1 MTRMYDVAV
10 LGLGAMGSAAI
21 YQLSKRKGLSALG
34 IDRFHPPHA
43 MGSTHGDTRATR
55 SAPFEGDELVP
66 LVQRSIEIYAGELQ
80 EASGTRLFNHCGGLI
95 IGRPGQAGYHNVE
108 NPFKSTVDAAE
119 RYGIPYELLSP
130 DEVGH
135 RFPNIRM
142 LDDEQAYFEPSSG
155 FLYAEE
161 CVTTH
166 LKLASSNGATLK
178 YDETVLAY
186 EPQDS
191 AVRVTTDRATYDVGV
206 LIIAAGPW
214 VKHLLPE
221 LAFLFAL
228 QRLALYWFELEDI
241 ELYDAYT
248 SMPRVGWAFGTGA
261 YAFPAIDG
269 PSGGV
274 KVASEEFI
282 PITSPEAID
291 RRINPEDV
299 RRMFENNV
307 RGRLLGLGPSAVRA
321 TTCIYTM
328 TPDSKFVIDR
338 HPEHQSVIVA
348 SPCSGHGFKYSA
360 AIGEALAQLATT
372 GNTSLNIGAYRISRF
387 LQSAADRNGPQK
399 G

>member
-1 MTRMYDVAV
+1 MTRTHDVAV

-21 YQLSKRKGLSALG
+21 YQLSKCKGFSVLG
-34 IDRFHPPHA
+34 IDRFHPPHP

-55 SAPFEGDELVP
+55 SAPFEGEELVP

-80 EASGTRLFNHCGGLI
+80 ETSGRRLFNQCGGLL
-95 IGRPGQAGYHNVE
+95 IGRPGESGYHNVE

-130 DEVGH
+130 DDVGH
-135 RFPNIRM
+135 RYPNIRM
-142 LDDEQAYFEPSSG
+142 LEDEQAYFESSSG

-161 CVTTH
+161 CVTAH
-166 LKLASSNGATLK
+166 LELASSNGATLK

-186 EPQDS
+186 EPQGN
-191 AVRVTTDRATYDVGV
+191 AVRVTTDLATYDVGV

-214 VKHLLPE
+214 IKHLLPE
-221 LAFLFAL
+221 LASLFEL
-228 QRLALYWFELEDI
+228 QRLALYWFELEDN

-274 KVASEEFI
+274 KVASEEYTV
-282 PITSPEAID
+282 ITSPDTID
-291 RRINPEDV
+291 RRISPEDV
-299 RRMFENNV
+299 RRMFETNV
-307 RGRLLGLGPSAVRA
+307 QGRLLGLGPSAARA
-321 TTCIYTM
+321 ATCIYTM
-328 TPDSKFVIDR
+328 TPDSRFVIDR
-338 HPEHQSVIVA
+338 HPEHRNVIVA

-360 AIGEALAQLATT
+360 AIGEALAQLAMS
-372 GNTSLNIGAYRISRF
+372 GNTSLNIGAFRMNRF
-387 LQSAADRNGPQK
+387 PQTAS
-399 G
+399 GGDGH

>member
-1 MTRMYDVAV
+1 MTQTHDVAV
-10 LGLGAMGSAAI
+10 LGLGAMGSATI

-43 MGSTHGDTRATR
+43 MGSSHGDTRATR
-55 SAPFEGDELVP
+55 SAPFEGEELVP

-80 EASGTRLFNHCGGLI
+80 ETSGRRLFNQCGGLI
-95 IGRPGQAGYHNVE
+95 IGRPGESGYHNVE

-119 RYGIPYELLSP
+119 RYGIPHELLSP

-135 RFPNIRM
+135 RYPNIRM
-142 LDDEQAYFEPSSG
+142 LENERAYFEPSSG

-161 CVTTH
+161 CVTAH
-166 LKLASSNGATLK
+166 LELAASNGATLK
-178 YDETVLAY
+178 YGETVLRY
-186 EPQDS
+186 ESRCS
-191 AVRVTTDRATYDVGV
+191 AIRVTTDRATYDVGV
-206 LIIAAGPW
+206 LIISVGPW

-221 LAFLFAL
+221 LAALFEL
-228 QRLALYWFELEDI
+228 QRLALYWFELDD

-274 KVASEEFI
+274 KVASEEFTA
-282 PITSPEAID
+282 ITSPETID
-291 RRINPEDV
+291 RRISPEDV

-307 RGRLLGLGPSAVRA
+307 RGRLLGLGPSAVRVA
-321 TTCIYTM
+321 TCIYTM

-338 HPEHQSVIVA
+338 HPEYRNVLVA

-360 AIGEALAQLATT
+360 AIGEALAQLAMT
-372 GNTSLNIGAYRISRF
+372 GSTSLNVSAFRLNRF
-387 LQSAADRNGPQK
+387 SPEASGGK
-399 G
+399 

>member
-1 MTRMYDVAV
+1 MTRTHDVAV

-55 SAPFEGDELVP
+55 SAPFEGEELVP

-80 EASGTRLFNHCGGLI
+80 EASGRRLFNQCGGLI

-108 NPFKSTVDAAE
+108 NPFKNTVDAAE
-119 RYGIPYELLSP
+119 RHRIPYELLSP

-135 RFPNIRM
+135 RYPNIRM
-142 LDDEQAYFEPSSG
+142 LEDEQAYLEPGSG

-161 CVTTH
+161 CVTAH
-166 LKLASSNGATLK
+166 LELAASNGATLK
-178 YDETVLAY
+178 YEETVLAY
-186 EPQDS
+186 KPQGS

-206 LIIAAGPW
+206 LIISAGPW
-214 VKHLLPE
+214 VKQLLPE
-221 LAFLFAL
+221 LASLFEL
-228 QRLALYWFELEDI
+228 QRLALYWFELEDN

-274 KVASEEFI
+274 KVASEEFTA
-282 PITSPEAID
+282 ITSPETID
-291 RRINPEDV
+291 RRISPEDV

-307 RGRLLGLGPSAVRA
+307 HRRLLGLGPSAVRA
-321 TTCIYTM
+321 ATCIYTM

-338 HPEHQSVIVA
+338 HPEHRNVLVA

-360 AIGEALAQLATT
+360 AIGQALAQLAIR
-372 GNTSLNIGAYRISRF
+372 GNTSLNIGAFRINRFSQRVSRG
-387 LQSAADRNGPQK
+387 NGH
-399 G
+399 